1 MEHICKIGESPLYE
15 IDTIHETMPPVWTVA
30 YCLEGSACLS
40 VFSDILPFTKGSGV
54 IITNDMFPNVSD
66 RTPDFK
72 AFYLII
78 DRNFAENATYNM
90 PNAFFDAIY
99 IQRVLKIDSIALP
112 WIRLIKSVIGTDAGY
127 RSEIISSLLH
137 GFILDFFSQ
146 WEITYGKSTLNKERT
161 HADKICSI
169 FYNLVADN
177 FREHHDTAYYAD
189 RLNITP
195 NYLAMLIRQI
205 CFESPKEAI
214 NRQLVLEIKHLLRTS
229 SLSIEQISHQL
240 HFNTP
245 SYLCR
250 FSRKHTGMSLS
261 EFRKQQL

>member
-99 IQRVLKIDSIALP
+99 P
-112 WIRLIKSVIGTDAGY
+112 T
-127 RSEIISSLLH
+127 
-137 GFILDFFSQ
+137 GF
-146 WEITYGKSTLNKERT
+146 E
-161 HADKICSI
+161 
-169 FYNLVADN
+169 
-177 FREHHDTAYYAD
+177 
-189 RLNITP
+189 
-195 NYLAMLIRQI
+195 
-205 CFESPKEAI
+205 
-214 NRQLVLEIKHLLRTS
+214 NRQYRVTVDKTYKVGHW
-229 SLSIEQISHQL
+229 H
-240 HFNTP
+240 
-245 SYLCR
+245 
-250 FSRKHTGMSLS
+250 
-261 EFRKQQL
+261 